1 MVQNLCIFRVC
12 AKYVKSIFGRN
23 SGLRNSMRTSG
34 KCFEREIDYFGN
46 DITSYTASS
55 PEQCQIKC
63 QGDSLCKAWTFNGRN
78 KNCFLKSSNSGK
90 TASASYVTS
99 GPKNCI
105 DGVTPRIPN
114 HDLMKTKAE
123 AKASMIRSG
132 KPELMIFIVIML
144 DFSMK
149 IQTFC

>member
-63 QGDSLCKAWTFNGRN
+63 QGDSLCKAWTFNGSN
-78 KNCFLKSSNSGK
+78 NLCILKTSNSGK
-90 TASASYVTS
+90 KASESYVTS
-99 GPKNCI
+99 GPKNCVD
-105 DGVTPRIPN
+105 DGKCNHTSPKSPRGKGVLTTPLKFFPV
-114 HDLMKTKAE
+114 
-123 AKASMIRSG
+123 G
-132 KPELMIFIVIML
+132 W
-144 DFSMK
+144 
-149 IQTFC
+149 

>member
-1 MVQNLCIFRVC
+1 
-12 AKYVKSIFGRN
+12 
-23 SGLRNSMRTSG
+23 MRTSG

-105 DGVTPRIPN
+105 GRWSHTPDSQSRFDEDQSRGKGIN
-114 HDLMKTKAE
+114 DAIRKA
-123 AKASMIRSG
+123 RTD
-132 KPELMIFIVIML
+132 
-144 DFSMK
+144 DFY
-149 IQTFC
+149 CNYA